1 MAKRLKRFSTSFK
14 VIVIAGILLVAAYT
28 IKLFTT
34 GTKQKIVTEQPVVTE
49 NHPVKKHRK
58 KHKFRRN
65 LAKAKKPALKKDTV
79 KVLPPNMVTVP
90 KPGPAKV
97 VASNI
102 AAVPKPEPV
111 KPVVPNI
118 VAAPKPAAVKPI
130 VPAVASL
137 PVKQPAENSNGF
149 LYTTYVH
156 PNVTGIVKMRQEDK
170 FSSNIIADI
179 PANAKVQVLQKGQMY
194 YRVAYNNSIGF
205 VPKWSLQDK

>member
-14 VIVIAGILLVAAYT
+14 VIVIAGILLVAAYS

-34 GTKQKIVTEQPVVTE
+34 GTKQKVVAEQTLVTE

-58 KHKFRRN
+58 KHRLKRN
-65 LAKAKKPALKKDTV
+65 LAKAKKPVLQKDTV
-79 KVLPPNMVTVP
+79 KTVTQNMVTVP
-90 KPGPAKV
+90 KPV
-97 VASNI
+97 
-102 AAVPKPEPV
+102 PV
-111 KPVVPNI
+111 KAVMQNI
-118 VAAPKPAAVKPI
+118 VTVQKPAI
-130 VPAVASL
+130 VPVTPL
-137 PVKQPAENSNGF
+137 PVKQPTENNNGF

-170 FSSNIIADI
+170 FASNIIADI

-205 VPKWSLQDK
+205 IPKWSLQDK

>member
-1 MAKRLKRFSTSFK
+1 MAQRLKRFSTSFK
-14 VIVIAGILLVAAYT
+14 VIVITGILLVAAYT

-34 GTKQKIVTEQPVVTE
+34 GAKEKILAEQTVVAE

-58 KHKFRRN
+58 KHRLKRN
-65 LAKAKKPALKKDTV
+65 LAKAKKGLFKKDTV
-79 KVLPPNMVTVP
+79 KVVTPNMVTLP
-90 KPGPAKV
+90 RPAPAKV
-97 VASNI
+97 TVPNI
-102 AAVPKPEPV
+102 VAVPKPEPV
-111 KPVVPNI
+111 KAVVPNI
-118 VAAPKPAAVKPI
+118 VTVPKPAPAKP
-130 VPAVASL
+130 VL
-137 PVKQPAENSNGF
+137 PVTPLSAKLPAENNTGF

-170 FSSNIIADI
+170 FASNIIADI